1 VTSLVETPR
10 TTQPAAQPRVAAT
23 RDRPKV
29 SLCVPA
35 YQAERHIRATIE
47 SLLAQRYLDFELV
60 IVDNNCSDSTPE
72 ILKDFDDSR
81 IRVIRNESTLPLVDN
96 FNRAVQLCRGEFVKL
111 VCADDVLHPECIA
124 RQSAVLERHPEVALV
139 SVQTD
144 FVDDNGLLLRP
155 ARGLRGIIGRHSA
168 DRVVRQTVR
177 SGTNPVGAP
186 MAVMFRRDDFIR
198 SGGFRDELLFLSDAD
213 LWLRLLQYGEFY
225 GIPRT
230 LASFR
235 FGSTTVSAR
244 MAARSQLAQQKAF
257 VRALSAQQRWGV
269 TRLDRLIGWANR
281 YDKQLRRTV
290 LFEIS
295 KRRDARRHN
304 R

>member
-1 VTSLVETPR
+1 MTSLVDMDR
-10 TTQPAAQPRVAAT
+10 TTRPAADSRVAEP

-35 YQAERHIRATIE
+35 YQAERHVRSTIE

-60 IVDNNCSDSTPE
+60 IVDNNCSDGTSE
-72 ILKDFDDSR
+72 ILKEFDDSR

-96 FNRAVQLCRGEFVKL
+96 FNRAVELCRGEFVKL
-111 VCADDVLHPECIA
+111 VCADDILHPECIA

-144 FVDDNGLLLRP
+144 FVDDDGLLLRP
-155 ARGLRGIIGRHSA
+155 ARGLRGIIGRQSA

-213 LWLRLLQYGEFY
+213 LWLRLLQYGDFY

-257 VRALSAQQRWGV
+257 VAALSAQRQWGV
-269 TRLDRLIGWANR
+269 TRLDRVIGWANR

>member
-1 VTSLVETPR
+1 VTSLVETER
-10 TTQPAAQPRVAAT
+10 TTEPAAKPRVAQT

-35 YQAERHIRATIE
+35 YQAERHVRGTVE
-47 SLLAQRYLDFELV
+47 SLLAQRYLDFEIV
-60 IVDNNCSDSTPE
+60 IVDNNCSDRTPE

-96 FNRAVQLCRGEFVKL
+96 FNHAVQLCRGEFVKL
-111 VCADDVLHPECIA
+111 VCADDILHPDCIA

-144 FVDDNGLLLRP
+144 FVDDDGALLRP
-155 ARGLRGIIGRHSA
+155 ARGLRGIIGRQPA

-186 MAVMFRRDDFIR
+186 MAVMFRRDDFLH

-213 LWLRLLQYGEFY
+213 LWLRLLHYGDFY

-244 MAARSQLAQQKAF
+244 MAARSQLAQHKAF
-257 VRALSAQQRWGV
+257 VRALSAQQQWGI
-269 TRLDRLIGWANR
+269 TRLDRVLGWINR

-295 KRRDARRHN
+295 KRRDARRHKP
-304 R
+304 

>member
-1 VTSLVETPR
+1 MTRLAPAHRS
-10 TTQPAAQPRVAAT
+10 TQPAAGTRAAQM

-35 YQAERHIRATIE
+35 YQAERHVRSTIE
-47 SLLAQRYLDFELV
+47 SLLAQQYFDFELV
-60 IVDNNCSDSTPE
+60 IVDNNCSDGTPE
-72 ILKDFDDSR
+72 ILKDFNDSR
-81 IRVIRNESTLPLVDN
+81 IRVVRNETTLPLVDN
-96 FNRAVQLCRGEFVKL
+96 FNRAVHLCRGEFVKL
-111 VCADDVLHPECIA
+111 VCADDILHPECIA
-124 RQSAVLERHPEVALV
+124 AQSAVLEMNPDVALV

-144 FVDDNGLLLRP
+144 FVDDDGSLLRP
-155 ARGLRGIIGRHSA
+155 ARGLRGIIGRQPA
-168 DRVVRQTVR
+168 KRVVRQTVR

-186 MAVMFRRDDFIR
+186 MAAMFRRDDFIR
-198 SGGFRDELLFLSDAD
+198 SGGFRDELLFVSDAD
-213 LWLRLLQYGEFY
+213 LWMRLLHYGEFY

-235 FGSTTVSAR
+235 FGSSTVSAR
-244 MAARSQLAQQKAF
+244 MAARSQLAQHKAF
-257 VRALSAQQRWGV
+257 VQALSAQQQWGV
-269 TRLDRLIGWANR
+269 TRLDRMIGWFNR

-295 KRRDARRHN
+295 KRRDARRHS